1 MILSVIND
9 FKYILADQITE
20 FNMALWDFK
29 QFFGTLNVKS
39 KHWGRDKMAAILQ
52 MTFWYVSTYMKS
64 VVFWLKFQ
72 WLLF

>member
-29 QFFGTLNVKS
+29 IFFGTLNVKL
-39 KHWGRDKMAAILQ
+39 KHWGWDKMVPFYRWHSD
-52 MTFWYVSTYMKS
+52 MY
-64 VVFWLKFQ
+64 
-72 WLLF
+72 LLIWKGLYFD